1 MVTHF
6 VRRVALQAIS
16 DAPGVASQAIGD
28 APGVALQALGDQRSV
43 ALQTSGGGP
52 SAVVVGAVA
61 LLVGLGVG
69 VVASRLVGGDDG
81 PDASVRRLANELGV
95 QPDARALQERVGA
108 LTDAT
113 DDVLRA
119 AADEGVV
126 DTSQER
132 VDAMETLAAGV
143 SRGRVDVVQGDRAGA
158 ARSGPT
164 GGPGD
169 AVEGSSDAV
178 GGPGDAGGGADD
190 AVVARAATAVRSSRS
205 PRSPTAGT
213 LLDVLEDDRVD
224 ERLVRDAI
232 EDVVD
237 ELEAVDGVTRAAE
250 RVGDVTVP
258 AQAEAFADRLA
269 DVDGP
274 LSRTLEPVAADLVSL
289 AAEQDAA
296 RSTRSSADAVL
307 ADLADAVER
316 ESTVALSG
324 STAVDRGQSLADR
337 VDAGDVAV
345 GSGDGT
351 VADAAATVAAR
362 ATPESAAATGLV
374 DALREPTAVPSG
386 RLEGALTTAVGALD
400 EHARTTAVV
409 DDVDADDVISAG
421 NAVKRDLDP
430 ANDVEGTLLERVA
443 TLVED
448 VDSTGKGEGLQR
460 FAAHREL
467 VFYRDTLV
475 PTLEAAR
482 DDPTTDASA
491 RDMVETVRERIDAVE
506 AYYERREDHNHT
518 IPRHF
523 VTLAR
528 SLHEDGRQLADTQ
541 PERARGVLSATEALL
556 DHVEDLYERN
566 QYSIM
571 LRRLR
576 G

>member
-1 MVTHF
+1 MVLPFARH
-6 VRRVALQAIS
+6 VVLQAS
-16 DAPGVASQAIGD
+16 GD
-28 APGVALQALGDQRSV
+28 
-43 ALQTSGGGP
+43 GP
-52 SAVVVGAVA
+52 SAVVVGAIA
-61 LLVGLGVG
+61 LVVGLGVG
-69 VVASRLVGGDDG
+69 ALATRILTGDDG

-95 QPDARALQERVGA
+95 RPEPRALQERVGA

-132 VDAMETLAAGV
+132 VDALESLASGV
-143 SRGRVDVVQGDRAGA
+143 SRGRVTFVQGDRAGA
-158 ARSGPT
+158 ASTGPT
-164 GGPGD
+164 GGAGN
-169 AVEGSSDAV
+169 AV
-178 GGPGDAGGGADD
+178 GGPGDAAGGSGD
-190 AVVARAATAVRSSRS
+190 AVVADAAAAVRSSGS

-213 LLDVLEDDRVD
+213 LLDVLDDDRVD

-237 ELEAVDGVTRAAE
+237 DLEAAHGVTRAAE
-250 RVGDVTVP
+250 RAGDATVP
-258 AQAEAFADRLA
+258 AQAEAFVDRLQ

-274 LSRTLEPVAADLVSL
+274 LSRALEPIAEDLRSL
-289 AAEQDAA
+289 AADRDATRSK
-296 RSTRSSADAVL
+296 RSTADAVL

-316 ESTVALSG
+316 TSTVVLSG
-324 STAVDRGQSLADR
+324 STTVERGRSLADR
-337 VDAGDVAV
+337 LDAGDVTV
-345 GSGDGT
+345 GAGDGT
-351 VADAAATVAAR
+351 VADAAATVGTR
-362 ATPESAAATGLV
+362 ANPESAAATGLV

-409 DDVDADDVISAG
+409 DDVDVDEVIAAG

-443 TLVED
+443 SLTED
-448 VDSTGKGEGLQR
+448 IDRTGEDGGLQR
-460 FAAHREL
+460 VLAQREL
-467 VFYRDTLV
+467 AFYRDTLV
-475 PTLEAAR
+475 PTLEAAG
-482 DDPTTDASA
+482 DEAATDASA
-491 RDMVETVRERIDAVE
+491 SDMVETVRERIDAVE
-506 AYYERREDHNHT
+506 AYYDRREDHNHT

-528 SLHEDGRQLADTQ
+528 SLHEDGRQIAETQ
-541 PERARGVLSATEALL
+541 PERARGILTATAALL

>member
-1 MVTHF
+1 MLTSFARSV
-6 VRRVALQAIS
+6 VLQA
-16 DAPGVASQAIGD
+16 
-28 APGVALQALGDQRSV
+28 
-43 ALQTSGGGP
+43 SGGGP
-52 SAVVVGAVA
+52 SAVIVGAVA
-61 LLVGLGVG
+61 LLVGLGAG
-69 VVASRLVGGDDG
+69 VAASRLLGGDDG

-132 VDAMETLAAGV
+132 VDALETLASGV
-143 SRGRVDVVQGDRAGA
+143 ARGRVTLVQGDRAGA
-158 ARSGPT
+158 GTPGAAGPST
-164 GGPGD
+164 GG
-169 AVEGSSDAV
+169 V
-178 GGPGDAGGGADD
+178 GGPGDAAGGSGD
-190 AVVARAATAVRSSRS
+190 AVVSRAAAAVRSSRS

-213 LLDVLEDDRVD
+213 LLDALDDDRAD

-232 EDVVD
+232 ADAVD
-237 ELEAVDGVTRAAE
+237 ELEAADGVTRAAE

-258 AQAEAFADRLA
+258 AQADAFADQLA
-269 DVDGP
+269 DVDGSLP
-274 LSRTLEPVAADLVSL
+274 RALEPIAEDLVSL
-289 AAEQDAA
+289 SSGRDAA
-296 RSTRSSADAVL
+296 RSQRSTADAVL

-324 STAVDRGQSLADR
+324 STPVERGRSLADR
-337 VDAGDVAV
+337 VDAGDVTV
-345 GSGDGT
+345 GTGDGT
-351 VADAAATVAAR
+351 VADAAATVSAR
-362 ATPESAAATGLV
+362 ANPESAAATGLL
-374 DALREPTAVPSG
+374 DALAEPTAVSSG
-386 RLEGALTTAVGALD
+386 RLEGALTTAVGVLD

-409 DDVDADDVISAG
+409 DDVDADDVIAAG

-430 ANDVEGTLLERVA
+430 GNDVEGVLLERVA
-443 TLVED
+443 DLIED
-448 VDSTGKGEGLQR
+448 VDRTGEADVKR
-460 FAAHREL
+460 FAAHREIA
-467 VFYRDTLV
+467 FYRDTLV
-475 PTLEAAR
+475 PTLEAGR
-482 DDPTTDASA
+482 GDGTTDASA
-491 RDMVETVRERIDAVE
+491 SDMVETVRERIDDVE
-506 AYYERREDHNHT
+506 AYYERRGDHNHT

-528 SLHEDGRQLADTQ
+528 TLHEDGRQLADTQ
-541 PERARGVLSATEALL
+541 PERARGILTATAALL

>member
-1 MVTHF
+1 MPTSF
-6 VRRVALQAIS
+6 A
-16 DAPGVASQAIGD
+16 
-28 APGVALQALGDQRSV
+28 RSV
-43 ALQTSGGGP
+43 VLQTSSDGP

-61 LLVGLGVG
+61 LVVGLGVG
-69 VVASRLVGGDDG
+69 VVASRFLGGSDG

-95 QPDARALQERVGA
+95 RPDARALQDRVGA

-132 VDAMETLAAGV
+132 VDALESLASGV
-143 SRGRVDVVQGDRAGA
+143 ARGRVNLVQGDRAGA
-158 ARSGPT
+158 
-164 GGPGD
+164 GG
-169 AVEGSSDAV
+169 AGSAGTAGGGV
-178 GGPGDAGGGADD
+178 GGPGDAAGGSDD
-190 AVVARAATAVRSSRS
+190 AVVARAAAAVRSSRS

-213 LLDVLEDDRVD
+213 LLDVLDDDRVD

-232 EDVVD
+232 EDAVD
-237 ELEAVDGVTRAAE
+237 DLEAADGVTRAAE
-250 RVGDVTVP
+250 RVGDVTMP
-258 AQAEAFADRLA
+258 AQADAFADQLA

-274 LSRTLEPVAADLVSL
+274 LPRALEPIAGDLASL
-289 AAEQDAA
+289 ASDRDATRSQ
-296 RSTRSSADAVL
+296 RSTADAVL

-324 STAVDRGQSLADR
+324 STAVERGRSLADR
-337 VDAGDVAV
+337 VDAGDVTV
-345 GSGDGT
+345 GAGDGA
-351 VADAAATVAAR
+351 VADAAATVGAR
-362 ATPESAAATGLV
+362 ANPESAAATGLL
-374 DALREPTAVPSG
+374 DALGTPTAVSSG

-430 ANDVEGTLLERVA
+430 GNDVEGVLLERVA
-443 TLVED
+443 SLIED
-448 VDSTGKGEGLQR
+448 VDRTGEADDVQR
-460 FAAHREL
+460 FAAHREIA
-467 VFYRDTLV
+467 FYRDTLV
-475 PTLEAAR
+475 PVLDADR
-482 DDPTTDASA
+482 DEGATDASA
-491 RDMVETVRERIDAVE
+491 SDMVETVRERIDAVE
-506 AYYERREDHNHT
+506 AYYERRGDHNHT

-528 SLHEDGRQLADTQ
+528 TLHEDARQLADTQ
-541 PERARGVLSATEALL
+541 PERARGILTATAALL